1 MVLIT
6 RGATNTIDLTLTEM
20 VTIANPYYLF
30 VFENKQTGEVSK
42 CLLTDSSTY
51 PERYNR
57 FTLTEP
63 TDVTLIAGDYTLN
76 VYEVATN
83 TTTIPTDGWLETN
96 IVRVAID
103 PLTATEY
110 TSDITTNPIVYAST
124 D

>member
-42 CLLTDSSTY
+42 CLLADSSTY

-76 VYEVATN
+76 VYQVATS

-96 IVRVAID
+96 IVRVAISS
-103 PLTATEY
+103 LSETEY